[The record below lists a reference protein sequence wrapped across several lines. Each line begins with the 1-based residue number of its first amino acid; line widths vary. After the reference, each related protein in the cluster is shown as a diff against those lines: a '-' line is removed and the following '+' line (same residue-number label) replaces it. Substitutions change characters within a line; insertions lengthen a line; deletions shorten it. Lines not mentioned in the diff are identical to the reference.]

1 MQADKKLRAKQFIR
15 PAKFSTGRPLRVMLL
30 ISLAFIL
37 KTVVGCVDP
46 FWDFD
51 FSFNKITVGNLD
63 NTGIYPAETGD
74 NTMYSAAVAF
84 NVTLSDET
92 FLASG
97 IHLRSDAGFTGIPG
111 FTRLAG
117 FSGFPGFTRFTGF
130 TGFAGFTRFASFTSF
145 TGFTG
150 FTTVSAMS
158 PESRYYPRHRIT
170 EISIVTLE
178 DMSPAIPAGTEVTG
192 LFVAH
197 LPHFITR
204 GFLYLNAGE
213 LPSALDQDFY
223 PDEPEVSFQLFCKED
238 IAGDVAQF
246 LITVTLSDES
256 TLSATTSPVTLIRNK

>member
-15 PAKFSTGRPLRVMLL
+15 PAKFSPGRPLRVVLL

-37 KTVVGCVDP
+37 KTAVGCVDP

-51 FSFNKITVGNLD
+51 FSFNEITVGNLD

-130 TGFAGFTRFASFTSF
+130 TGFAGFTRFAS
-145 TGFTG
+145 

>member
-15 PAKFSTGRPLRVMLL
+15 PAKFSPGRPLRVVLL

-37 KTVVGCVDP
+37 KTAVGCVDP

-51 FSFNKITVGNLD
+51 FSFNRITVGNLD

-111 FTRLAG
+111 FTRL
-117 FSGFPGFTRFTGF
+117 
-130 TGFAGFTRFASFTSF
+130 TGFAGFTRFAGFTSF

>member
-15 PAKFSTGRPLRVMLL
+15 PAKFSPGRPLRVVLL

-37 KTVVGCVDP
+37 KTAVGCVDP

-51 FSFNKITVGNLD
+51 FSFNRITVGNLD

-111 FTRLAG
+111 FTRL
-117 FSGFPGFTRFTGF
+117 
-130 TGFAGFTRFASFTSF
+130 TGFAGFTRFAGFTSF

-170 EISIVTLE
+170 GISIVTLE

>member
-51 FSFNKITVGNLD
+51 FSFNRITVGNLD

-111 FTRLAG
+111 FTRL
-117 FSGFPGFTRFTGF
+117 
-130 TGFAGFTRFASFTSF
+130 TGFAGFTRFAGFTSF